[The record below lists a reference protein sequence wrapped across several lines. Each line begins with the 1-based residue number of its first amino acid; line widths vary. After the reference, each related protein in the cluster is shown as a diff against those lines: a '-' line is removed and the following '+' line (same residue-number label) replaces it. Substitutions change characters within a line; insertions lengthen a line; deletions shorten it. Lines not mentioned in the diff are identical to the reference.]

1 MAPRRETKLK
11 TMDRWTGLRASA
23 LGAMTYRNYETTSL
37 AERLRTSGA
46 TVAELLAAGC
56 QTLSA
61 VWIPGV
67 ELIPRR
73 IHRQR
78 HRGFFGEFM
87 REGQGVPG
95 EFAFWPKQWATA
107 RMFAGTCK
115 GFHIHPPHI
124 PEGTDPSA
132 WFRHLYESSDSRPSE
147 RPYDKEQWDAMF
159 FIQGNVEMLLV
170 DERAGMERRVMR
182 FFLEGD
188 DSGSSGHAGV
198 LIPPGV
204 AHAIK
209 VEGSSDAVM
218 VYGTTTVFDP
228 GAEGRISDSVE
239 RAELPP
245 DWVKYLEGAE

>member
-1 MAPRRETKLK
+1 
-11 TMDRWTGLRASA
+11 MDLWTGLRTSA
-23 LGAMTYRNYETTSL
+23 LGALTHRDYKTAAL
-37 AERLRTSGA
+37 ADRLRTSGA
-46 TVAELLAAGC
+46 TAAELLAADR
-56 QTLSA
+56 QSLSGA
-61 VWIPGV
+61 WIPGV

-73 IHRQR
+73 IYRQR

-87 REGQGVPG
+87 REGEGVAG
-95 EFAFWPKQWATA
+95 EFAFWPRQWATA

-115 GFHIHPPHI
+115 GFHIHPPYI
-124 PEGTDPSA
+124 PVGIDPSE
-132 WFRHLYESSDSRPSE
+132 WFRQLYGSSDSQPLE

-170 DERAGMERRVMR
+170 DERAGLERRVMR

-188 DSGSSGHAGV
+188 DSGAGVHAGV

-209 VEGSSDAVM
+209 VEGSCDAVM

-228 GAEGRISDSVE
+228 DAEGRISDSVE

-245 DWVKYLEGAE
+245 DWVKYLQGPE